1 MPLVA
6 EDLGV
11 ITEDVLQ
18 LKNGFG
24 LPGMRVLQFGF
35 DGAPDNVHVPYRH
48 VRECVVYTGTH
59 DNDTTLGWYGSLD
72 PETRERVDFYLRVTP
87 GSMPKVL
94 NRAALGSV
102 GELAIIPLQD
112 LLGLGPE
119 ARINTPG
126 TNQDNWLWRVPP
138 GALSL
143 DLARHCAQLN
153 RVFGRA

>member
-59 DNDTTLGWYGSLD
+59 DNDTTLGWYTSLD
-72 PETRERVDFYLRVTP
+72 ADTRQRVDFYLRVTP
-87 GSMPKVL
+87 GSMPKLL
-94 NRAALGSV
+94 NRSALGSV

-112 LLGLGPE
+112 LLGLGSE
-119 ARINTPG
+119 ARMNTPG
-126 TNQDNWLWRVPP
+126 TSQGNWLWRVPS
-138 GALSL
+138 GALSA
-143 DLARHCAQLN
+143 DLARHCARLN
-153 RVFGRA
+153 RGFGRA